1 MLLLCILK
9 ENSRISRGD
18 YERTQSMAGV
28 SRIALCSARLV
39 DAGNPPEF
47 SRYKGEVG
55 EAFKSLPPKL
65 STAKRRYQRLAPTL
79 SFPDTKKK

>member
-1 MLLLCILK
+1 
-9 ENSRISRGD
+9 SRGD

-55 EAFKSLPPKL
+55 VAFKSLLPEL
-65 STAKRRYQRLAPTL
+65 SAARRRYQSLAPTL
-79 SFPDTKKK
+79 SFPDTKEK

>member
-55 EAFKSLPPKL
+55 EAFKSP
-65 STAKRRYQRLAPTL
+65 RLNYPL
-79 SFPDTKKK
+79 QEGDTKS

>member
-1 MLLLCILK
+1 
-9 ENSRISRGD
+9 SRGD

-39 DAGNPPEF
+39 DAGNLPEF

-55 EAFKSLPPKL
+55 EAFKNLLLNYPL
-65 STAKRRYQRLAPTL
+65 QEE
-79 SFPDTKKK
+79 DTKG

>member
-55 EAFKSLPPKL
+55 EAFKNLLMNYPL
-65 STAKRRYQRLAPTL
+65 QEG
-79 SFPDTKKK
+79 DTKG

>member
-1 MLLLCILK
+1 
-9 ENSRISRGD
+9 ISRGD

-55 EAFKSLPPKL
+55 EAFKSP
-65 STAKRRYQRLAPTL
+65 RLNYPL
-79 SFPDTKKK
+79 QEGDTKG